1 MANYYVTEV
10 NNSLKRINSNDKEIQ
25 AERVLQFAELNNDV
39 NFYDDDSDEVLI
51 TSGKELEKLSG
62 NLKSEVDE
70 DEIVIIDKRIKLL
83 SDDSDNLFGEKETK
97 QELRNYGVFNQEL
110 GEIKA
115 EENELVEEN
124 LIDKEESN
132 PTLNIHNPT

>member
-62 NLKSEVDE
+62 
-70 DEIVIIDKRIKLL
+70 I
-83 SDDSDNLFGEKETK
+83 
-97 QELRNYGVFNQEL
+97 
-110 GEIKA
+110 
-115 EENELVEEN
+115 
-124 LIDKEESN
+124 
-132 PTLNIHNPT
+132 